1 MTRRRF
7 DLLEVFLISATVAV
21 IAIMT
26 TRAYTSADVEEAITL
41 AGEGVR
47 EIAPLAR
54 AYGPTHFSQFAE
66 EWIIRDFFHDRR
78 DGVFVDVGA
87 NDYREDSTTY
97 YLETSLGWHGL
108 AIDAQREYEDGYR
121 KNRPRTKFFALFVS
135 DQTDAIAD
143 LYIPANRPLNATG
156 VRGAV
161 DDGATKFE
169 TREIPT
175 IRLDDL
181 LTRTGVDHVD
191 FLSVDIELAEPKA
204 LAGFDVERFKP
215 ELVCIEAHPTVR
227 QAILDYFQ
235 RRGYV
240 LVGKYLRV
248 DGENLYFTEAA
259 RQ

>member
-7 DLLEVFLISATVAV
+7 DLWELLLMGAVVGV
-21 IAIMT
+21 IAIVT
-26 TRAYTSADVEEAITL
+26 TRAYILATDREAVSLGRQGAIEL
-41 AGEGVR
+41 V
-47 EIAPLAR
+47 PLAQ
-54 AYGPTHFSQFAE
+54 AYGPAHFSQFAE
-66 EWIIRDFFHDRR
+66 EWVVRDFFHDRR

-108 AIDAQREYEDGYR
+108 AIDAQREFADGYL
-121 KNRPRTKFFALFVS
+121 KNRPRTRFFSFFVS
-135 DQTDAIAD
+135 DRTDAVAE
-143 LYIPANRPLNATG
+143 LFIPANRDLNATG
-156 VRGAV
+156 TREAV
-161 DDGATKFE
+161 DDGTKFE
-169 TREIPT
+169 TREVPT

-181 LTRTGVDHVD
+181 LARTGVDHVD
-191 FLSVDIELAEPKA
+191 FLSVDIELAEPRA
-204 LAGFDVERFKP
+204 LAGFNIERFKP
-215 ELVCIEAHPTVR
+215 GLVCVEAHPTVR

-235 RRGYV
+235 QHGYV